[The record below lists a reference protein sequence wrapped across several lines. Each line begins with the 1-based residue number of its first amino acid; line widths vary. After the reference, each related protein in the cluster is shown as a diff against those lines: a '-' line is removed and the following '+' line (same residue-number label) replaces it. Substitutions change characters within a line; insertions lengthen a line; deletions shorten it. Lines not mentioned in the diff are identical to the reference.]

1 MGIQL
6 CYFDFYQ
13 KIKREKTLLF
23 WCIGSSTL
31 SCYVLNYC
39 ILYLPTYVF
48 TAYLMISFITSGK
61 KTKVAEKLILG
72 GVVNFILFLF
82 VIGKFHWKKRRYKHL
97 LGECLILCLDCSA
110 GLVYLLSRDH
120 LFWHNS
126 ESVSWDKVNGVHYCW
141 FLTSGHQT
149 LPPPSIISNFM
160 SPVWLAC
167 ITENIFYNSIVQ
179 ISISYLQFYTITMND
194 WPVSYLLPRVF
205 LTMSKTL

>member
-1 MGIQL
+1 MYWVLHIIL
-6 CYFDFYQ
+6 IC
-13 KIKREKTLLF
+13 IKL
-23 WCIGSSTL
+23 
-31 SCYVLNYC
+31 
-39 ILYLPTYVF
+39 LYLVSSYICI
-48 TAYLMISFITSGK
+48 YSISNDIIHYFWK
-61 KTKVAEKLILG
+61 KTKVSEKLFLG

-97 LGECLILCLDCSA
+97 LGECLNLYLDCSA
-110 GLVYLLSRDH
+110 GLLYLLSRDH

-126 ESVSWDKVNGVHYCW
+126 ESVSWDKVNGIHYCW

-149 LPPPSIISNFM
+149 LPLPSIISNFM

-167 ITENIFYNSIVQ
+167 ITENIFNNSIVQ

-205 LTMSKTL
+205 FNHVKNLITTHSLHWCPFSNSMCSYK